1 MSKDF
6 KRGQTVKTT
15 KLLTIDDPVVD
26 PIFLKR
32 RRNTTDSV
40 IDSPIHLRHN
50 KLWLVKHSNSG
61 LVRGISVGFYAVYH
75 ESELEA
81 VDSPQTPEVET
92 NY

>member
-15 KLLTIDDPVVD
+15 KLLKIDDPIVD
-26 PIFLKR
+26 PIFLKG
-32 RRNTTDSV
+32 RRNTTDSI
-40 IDSPIHLRHN
+40 IDSPIHLKYN
-50 KLWLVKHSNSG
+50 KLWLVKHSNSK

-75 ESELEA
+75 ESELEP
-81 VDSPQTPEVET
+81 VESPQALEVDK

>member
-75 ESELEA
+75 ESELEI
-81 VDSPQTPEVET
+81 VDTPPPIEEEEDF
-92 NY
+92 